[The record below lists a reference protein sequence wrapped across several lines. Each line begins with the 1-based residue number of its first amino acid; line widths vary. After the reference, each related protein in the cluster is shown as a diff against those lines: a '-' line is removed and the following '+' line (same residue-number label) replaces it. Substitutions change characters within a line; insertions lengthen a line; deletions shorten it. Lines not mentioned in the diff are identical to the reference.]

1 MPTTCAVPG
10 CDGAD
15 PGRYQFPKDS
25 DLNRKWR
32 IAIKRSQPWKPSE
45 YSRVCGAHFKP
56 DDFRETLASMYSSK
70 PTVMFASW
78 VRFRAYVH
86 LQRNNPRRRPS

>member
-15 PGRYQFPKDS
+15 HGRYQFPKDPE
-25 DLNRKWR
+25 LNHKWR
-32 IAIKRSQPWKPSE
+32 IAIKREVSESQPWKPSE

-56 DDFRETLASMYSSK
+56 DDFKQTLASMYSTK
-70 PTVMFASW
+70 PTVLTLGFYLLS
-78 VRFRAYVH
+78 VE
-86 LQRNNPRRRPS
+86 